1 MNVLERASA
10 AETMVDRVTALV
22 PRMQQRAQEAD
33 DLAAFPSEDIAALR
47 DAGVLALPLPIEQ
60 NPWSD
65 DVGAAVDQLAGIL
78 MRIGM
83 GNLAVGR
90 IVEAHIN
97 ARHLIARY
105 RISRPEGAG
114 RRTGPRG
121 ASVRALGHRSART
134 TICA

>member
-1 MNVLERASA
+1 M
-10 AETMVDRVTALV
+10 
-22 PRMQQRAQEAD
+22 
-33 DLAAFPSEDIAALR
+33 AAFPSEDIAALR

-65 DVGAAVDQLAGIL
+65 DVGAAVDQLAGVL
-78 MRIGM
+78 MRVGM

-105 RISRPEGAG
+105 GSRRPEGAC

-121 ASVRALGHRSART
+121 ASVCTLGHRSAGAT
-134 TICA
+134 TCA